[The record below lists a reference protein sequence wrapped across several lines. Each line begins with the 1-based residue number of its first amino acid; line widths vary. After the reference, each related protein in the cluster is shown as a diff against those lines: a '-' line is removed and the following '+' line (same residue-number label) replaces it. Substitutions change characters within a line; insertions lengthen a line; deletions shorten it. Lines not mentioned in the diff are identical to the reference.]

1 MTLSIGM
8 RGRAGLAALLVA
20 AMCAVM
26 GLAGTPARAAT
37 HVTLTEE
44 DYFTGASQVAALTAY
59 DAVFEH
65 AHPGVTIKR
74 EAVPFV
80 DLDST
85 LLTQAGAHDLPNL
98 LASDNPFVAAMVAT
112 GQILP
117 LNKFKGFSAKGYYP
131 AVIDEGKIGKNY
143 YSLPVAG
150 ENSIALIYN
159 IADLKAAGLTPPKT
173 WAQLEADAKTL
184 TTKGGAAN
192 GGVSGF
198 GITCDNGEDATWQWE
213 PFFWGDSG
221 KFTFSNIDAT
231 PGQQALTLYQTLLA
245 PGGGGYDDGCSSYA
259 QTPGETDDFIAGKL
273 AMMLNGPWNFP
284 LFNGNT
290 PSEVYG
296 KYFGVAPIPTES
308 AGQKA
313 VVPLGG
319 EDWEISKS
327 GNKADQKLA
336 WEYVEGMQSPSE
348 ELNLANQFGYL
359 PARTSVAKEFVKA
372 AGPEWSALA
381 TQTLYAHPRTY
392 GLGTKYNTISTAV
405 WDAISAV
412 SATPTSGEVTSAL
425 STAQSAITAALG

>member
-1 MTLSIGM
+1 
-8 RGRAGLAALLVA
+8 
-20 AMCAVM
+20 M
-26 GLAGTPARAAT
+26 GLTGTPARAAV
-37 HVTLTEE
+37 HITLTEE
-44 DYFTGASQVAALTAY
+44 DYFTGANQVAALTAY
-59 DAVFEH
+59 DALFEH
-65 AHPGVTIKR
+65 QHPGVTIKR

-80 DLDST
+80 NLDAT
-85 LLTQAGAHDLPNL
+85 LLTQAGAHDLPSL

-131 AVIDEGKIGKNY
+131 AVIDEGLIGKNY

-184 TTKGGAAN
+184 TTGGGAAN

-213 PFFWGDSG
+213 PFFWGDGG
-221 KFTFSNIDAT
+221 KFTFSNIGGT
-231 PGQQALTLYQTLLA
+231 PGQQALSLYQTLLA
-245 PGGGGYDDGCSSYA
+245 PGGGGYDDGCSTYA

-284 LFNGNT
+284 LFNGAT
-290 PSEVYG
+290 PAENYG
-296 KYFGVAPIPTES
+296 QYFGVAPIPTES
-308 AGQKA
+308 AGQKS

-319 EDWEISKS
+319 EDWEVSKS
-327 GNKADQKLA
+327 GNKASQQLA
-336 WEYVEGMQSPSE
+336 WEYIEGMQSPSE

-359 PARTSVAKEFVKA
+359 PARESVAKEFVKA
-372 AGPEWSALA
+372 AGPEWGVLA
-381 TQTLYAHPRTY
+381 TQTLYAHPRTL

-412 SATPTSGEVTSAL
+412 SATPTSAEVTSAL
-425 STAQSAITAALG
+425 STAQAAITAALG

>member
-1 MTLSIGM
+1 
-8 RGRAGLAALLVA
+8 
-20 AMCAVM
+20 M
-26 GLAGTPARAAT
+26 GLTGTPARAAV
-37 HVTLTEE
+37 HITLTEE
-44 DYFTGASQVAALTAY
+44 DYFTGANQVAALTAY
-59 DAVFEH
+59 DALFEH
-65 AHPGVTIKR
+65 QHPGVTIKR

-80 DLDST
+80 NLDAT
-85 LLTQAGAHDLPNL
+85 LLTQAGAHDLPSL

-131 AVIDEGKIGKNY
+131 AVIDEGLIGKNY

-184 TTKGGAAN
+184 TTGGGAAN

-213 PFFWGDSG
+213 PFFWGDGG
-221 KFTFSNIDAT
+221 KFTFSNIGGT
-231 PGQQALTLYQTLLA
+231 PGQQALSLYQTLLA
-245 PGGGGYDDGCSSYA
+245 PGGGGYDDGCSTYA

-284 LFNGNT
+284 LFNGAT
-290 PSEVYG
+290 PAENYG
-296 KYFGVAPIPTES
+296 QYFGVAPIPTES
-308 AGQKA
+308 AGQKS

-319 EDWEISKS
+319 EDWEVSKS
-327 GNKADQKLA
+327 GNKASQQLA
-336 WEYVEGMQSPSE
+336 WEYIEGMQSPSE

-359 PARTSVAKEFVKA
+359 PARESVAKEFVKA
-372 AGPEWSALA
+372 AGPEWGVLA
-381 TQTLYAHPRTY
+381 TQTLYAHPRTL

-412 SATPTSGEVTSAL
+412 SATPTSAEVTSSL
-425 STAQSAITAALG
+425 STAQAAITAALGK